1 MYWTAVWDSESVALC
16 LGFGPG
22 SRSWSCVP
30 VSGNSELGSGL
41 WNMVSGILGV
51 VDCHF
56 LRCGN
61 LRLLIKK
68 YTHQKY
74 AKGIMRVVL
83 LPLLLFSL
91 YSQMGF
97 AFLGFWLF
105 NGSLSV
111 FIFPLLFRPVQHE
124 YWRSLIFP
132 KCQLWMMA

>member
-1 MYWTAVWDSESVALC
+1 LGQALNVLDSNLGLGVPGTLSGFWSWLLALD
-16 LGFGPG
+16 P
-22 SRSWSCVP
+22 VP
-30 VSGNSELGSGL
+30 VPVTGELGAGI
-41 WNMVSGILGV
+41 WDMVSGILGV

-68 YTHQKY
+68 YTHRKH

-91 YSQMGF
+91 SSQMGF

-105 NGSLSV
+105 NGCCSV
-111 FIFPLLFRPVQHE
+111 FSFFLCPALCSMNIGVV
-124 YWRSLIFP
+124 
-132 KCQLWMMA
+132 